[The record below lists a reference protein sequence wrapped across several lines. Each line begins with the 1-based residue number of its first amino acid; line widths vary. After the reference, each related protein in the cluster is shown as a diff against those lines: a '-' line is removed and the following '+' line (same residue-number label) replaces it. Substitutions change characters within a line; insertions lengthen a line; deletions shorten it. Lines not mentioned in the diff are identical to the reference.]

1 MITMKKFLKS
11 REISV
16 IIPLLAVIIIPT
28 IFYPA
33 QFLSF
38 QNIVDMLRSIS
49 YSIIVAVGMTY
60 VVISSNLDLSVGSTM
75 TITGMVT
82 GYFLMNGMAV
92 FPAILIGIATSL
104 VIGFLNGYM
113 CVNLNI
119 NSLIATLGTQY
130 VCKGLVYVMSGGASF
145 YPFPKEFT
153 VFGKGKL
160 WGIPY
165 SVFFA
170 AFIVIIAIYVL
181 EQTSYGRSIYALGGN
196 GEAARLAGL
205 NVSSLRRSLYV
216 LIAVLS
222 GLTGILKASR
232 LGTSSPES
240 GTGVEM
246 SIIAGVIIG
255 GASLSGGVGNML
267 GTVLGVSLMEILK
280 NALVIMR
287 ISSYWQNVATG
298 ILMIIA
304 VSVDSIR
311 NSKKK

>member
-1 MITMKKFLKS
+1 MKRILKS
-11 REISV
+11 REVSV
-16 IIPLLAVIIIPT
+16 IIPLLLVIIIPT
-28 IFYPA
+28 VIYPA

-49 YSIIVAVGMTY
+49 YSIIVAVGMTF

-75 TITGMVT
+75 TITGMVS
-82 GYFLMNGMAV
+82 GYFLMKGMAV
-92 FPAILIGIATSL
+92 FPAILIGVATAFL
-104 VIGFLNGYM
+104 IGYLNGFM
-113 CVNLNI
+113 VVNLKI

-145 YPFPKEFT
+145 YPFPDAFT

-170 AFIVIIAIYVL
+170 AVIVIIAAYVL
-181 EQTSYGRSIYALGGN
+181 KQTVYGRSVYALGGN

-205 NVSSLRRSLYV
+205 NVARLRRSLYV

-222 GLTGILKASR
+222 GITGILKASR
-232 LGTSSPES
+232 LGTASPES

-255 GASLSGGVGNML
+255 GASLSGGVGNMI

-298 ILMIIA
+298 VLMIIA
-304 VSVDSIR
+304 VSMDSIR
-311 NSKKK
+311 NRRKK

>member
-1 MITMKKFLKS
+1 MKKLLKS

-28 IFYPA
+28 IFYPS

-92 FPAILIGIATSL
+92 LPAVLIGIATSL
-104 VIGFLNGYM
+104 LIGFINGYM

-170 AFIVIIAIYVL
+170 AIIVIIAIYVL

-216 LIAVLS
+216 LIAVLA

>member
-1 MITMKKFLKS
+1 MKKFLKS

>member
-1 MITMKKFLKS
+1 MKKILKS

-16 IIPLLAVIIIPT
+16 IIPLLLVIIIPT
-28 IFYPA
+28 IIYPV

-49 YSIIVAVGMTY
+49 YSIIVAVGMTF

-82 GYFLMNGMAV
+82 GYFLMNDMAV
-92 FPAILIGIATSL
+92 VLAIAIGVATAL
-104 VIGFLNGYM
+104 LIGFLNGFM
-113 CVNLNI
+113 VVNLKI

-145 YPFPKEFT
+145 YPFPDTFT
-153 VFGKGKL
+153 ILGKGKL
-160 WGIPY
+160 LGIPY
-165 SVFFA
+165 SVYFA
-170 AFIVIIAIYVL
+170 AVIVIIAAYVL
-181 EQTSYGRSIYALGGN
+181 SQTVYGRSVYALGGN

-205 NVSSLRRSLYV
+205 SVAKLRRSLYV

-222 GLTGILKASR
+222 GITGILKASR

-255 GASLSGGVGNML
+255 GASLAGGVGNML

-298 ILMIIA
+298 VLMIIA
-304 VSVDSIR
+304 VSMDSIR
-311 NSKKK
+311 ISRKK